1 MSSGAARRLAAAVG
15 AYFALY
21 LAWRFSSWGSAS
33 TRAWVADVFLVLPGL
48 PTVAFF
54 WTASRRCGERRTAS
68 AWRWLTASAVFLT
81 ATFATTLGYQVVTGA
96 VPFPSPIDGCEIA
109 FFAVFLVGLLRF
121 PKRAETRAGN
131 LRLWVDVATVV
142 VAGGA
147 VIWFL
152 VLGPTV
158 TAGGQRLLD
167 RAVAGAYPV
176 GDLLQIFGL
185 TYAISRV
192 ASRSTQRAL
201 RYLAIG
207 TLVAIVG
214 DVTNGWALLHSNDSL
229 RVVVDLAFVGGWS
242 LFVLAGP
249 AQGGQDPVESRVGG
263 RLLRSRWAA
272 WGDRFGLLP
281 YFAPAVVFGLMLY
294 AQFDHSLTDRLGMV
308 VAAAATAVLVLL
320 RQFLARRDLLTAR
333 NDLSY
338 LALHDGL
345 TGLPNRTLVLD
356 RAEQMLARAR
366 RRQTPA
372 AALYIDIDGFKQV
385 NDSLGHAAGD
395 QLLQVVG
402 ARLASVIREAD
413 TAGRIGGDE
422 FIVLLD
428 SPGPDASPE
437 LVAERILEV
446 LGQPVDLDHAG
457 GQPVS
462 IDASIGIVVSDEGAD
477 AEGLLHTADLALYEA
492 KNAGKNRYVLFE
504 ANMQTVARD
513 RVLLERDLQGA
524 VAREQLFLLYQPT
537 FDLRDRSVTGVEA
550 LLRWRHPVRGIIE
563 ADQFVPIAERAGT
576 IVPIGRWVLHQACA
590 QAAAWRR
597 RGYRVGISVN
607 ISARQFDDVSLVDDV
622 RDALDESGLDPA
634 ELTLEVAE
642 TTLMRDP
649 DSVADRLAAIKTL
662 GVRVAM
668 DDFGTGYSSLAYLRR
683 FKVDALKIDR
693 SFISGIAATD
703 ESAALIRTLVQLGRT
718 LGLETL
724 AEGIEDHAQLEQL
737 QREHCDYGQG
747 FFLSRPLVPDAIEP
761 FLSRTPPRTRQLVP
775 SG

>member
-1 MSSGAARRLAAAVG
+1 
-15 AYFALY
+15 
-21 LAWRFSSWGSAS
+21 
-33 TRAWVADVFLVLPGL
+33 
-48 PTVAFF
+48 
-54 WTASRRCGERRTAS
+54 
-68 AWRWLTASAVFLT
+68 
-81 ATFATTLGYQVVTGA
+81 
-96 VPFPSPIDGCEIA
+96 
-109 FFAVFLVGLLRF
+109 
-121 PKRAETRAGN
+121 
-131 LRLWVDVATVV
+131 
-142 VAGGA
+142 
-147 VIWFL
+147 
-152 VLGPTV
+152 
-158 TAGGQRLLD
+158 
-167 RAVAGAYPV
+167 
-176 GDLLQIFGL
+176 
-185 TYAISRV
+185 
-192 ASRSTQRAL
+192 
-201 RYLAIG
+201 
-207 TLVAIVG
+207 
-214 DVTNGWALLHSNDSL
+214 
-229 RVVVDLAFVGGWS
+229 
-242 LFVLAGP
+242 
-249 AQGGQDPVESRVGG
+249 
-263 RLLRSRWAA
+263 
-272 WGDRFGLLP
+272 
-281 YFAPAVVFGLMLY
+281 
-294 AQFDHSLTDRLGMV
+294 MV

-320 RQFLARRDLLTAR
+320 RQFIARRDLLTAR

-372 AALYIDIDGFKQV
+372 AALYIDIDDFKRF

-395 QLLQVVG
+395 QLLQIVG

-413 TAGRIGGDE
+413 TAGRISGDE

-446 LGQPVDLDHAG
+446 LRQPVDLDRADA
-457 GQPVS
+457 QPFS
-462 IDASIGIVVSDEGAD
+462 IDASIGISVSEEGAD
-477 AEGLLHTADLALYEA
+477 AEGLLHAADLALYEA
-492 KNAGKNRYVLFE
+492 KNIGKNRYVLFE
-504 ANMQTVARD
+504 SNMQTVARD
-513 RVLLERDLQGA
+513 RVMLEQDLRCA

-563 ADQFVPIAERAGT
+563 PDQFVPIAERAGT
-576 IVPIGRWVLHQACA
+576 IVPIGRWVLHRACA

-597 RGYRVGISVN
+597 RGYGVGISVN
-607 ISARQFDDVSLVDDV
+607 ISARQLDDASLVADV

-649 DSVADRLAAIKTL
+649 DSIAERLAAIKTL

-703 ESAALIRTLVQLGRT
+703 ESAALIRTLVQLGKS

-737 QREHCDYGQG
+737 QREQCDYGQG
-747 FFLSRPLVPDAIEP
+747 FFLARPLAPDAIES
-761 FLSRTPPRTRQLVP
+761 FLSRTPTRTRQLVP